1 MKNVCGTYYEKLEK
15 KIHPLHRFHP
25 IAILAFQSGPLNLA
39 SQSGPLNLDLSI
51 WTYQSGHL
59 NLASQS
65 RPLNLDLSILSIK

>member
-51 WTYQSGHL
+51 ST
-59 NLASQS
+59 SQS
-65 RPLNLDLSILSIK
+65 RPLNPLNQMSELST